1 MGSNS
6 LEMAFKM
13 RSTKFR
19 HVYGSPFRKEH
30 CYENVRITRNAHE
43 SHFCAVNLKFV
54 AVVTESSGGGCFVVL
69 PIEKTGRVDINSP
82 KVCGHAGAVMDIK
95 WNPFN
100 ENIIASGAD
109 DSTIKLWQIPDEGL
123 YSNLTEWS
131 VDLHGHQRKVGYVE
145 WHPTAENI
153 LLSVGFDFKCIV
165 WNVEQAE
172 PVNIIDSHND
182 TIFSMYWNNDGSLFC
197 TTSKDRR
204 IRVIDPRIAQVAI
217 ETEGH
222 AGTKSCKGIFLRD
235 NHRIV
240 TTGFSRMSSRQFA
253 LWDVRHMNSP
263 VVMTDIDHDSGTLLP
278 YYDPDLNI
286 VYLAGK
292 GNGNIRYYEVASE
305 EPYVHFLN
313 AYQSSSPQ
321 RGLGMM
327 PKRGCDVTKCEV
339 LRFYK
344 LHAGKNLIE
353 PISMICPRKSDK
365 FQEDIYPPT
374 RGTIP
379 SLGPDEWI
387 AGQNRDP
394 ILVSVAD
401 GHVLNTPNITAS
413 KAVQKQEGAL
423 NRAPTIT
430 TYKAVNKQNLENIR
444 GGPRRA
450 NTIAT
455 ETVINNNNHEEPASL
470 QNIKR
475 LSTNEDFVSIKPMDS
490 QRIQQRDRYPTSQ
503 KQHRGP
509 ETVRHTYVPLETL
522 VCDITS
528 DLDDN
533 LPDNLYDNDQD
544 ITAWQEDTLSDHDL
558 RLDEFDLQFNPPV
571 YASSSMPYMAP
582 AESRPQRSYQQQPDS
597 PKSIEPEVEQ
607 PSAFLKMK
615 ETVKRNLEMKPI
627 ETTHASIYDKERER
641 IRPLARS
648 SSEGGLRKSFYE
660 NEQDITAWQE
670 DTLKR
675 PKGLPPVN
683 MMKQNVASTNILQ
696 RPTLRSMKK
705 RVQNIRK
712 GDAESYNPEEERN
725 PSFSQ
730 AKRYLQKQA
739 QVENTRPKSMV
750 DMDTSKL
757 DQDLLDFQQ
766 RSSKPLNALGRQR
779 SLENDEFTHE
789 QFNQA
794 KRLLEQQT
802 QPGIQRQT
810 SLDREE
816 RNKLTREPSPPYPI
830 KRRSYESL
838 PKEETPK
845 RLPKAGSTSPFA
857 KRREVRSSELPASTV
872 EKLEKSPFT
881 NRASFPKLKCETIVT
896 SRPFVPFEMQTP
908 HDNRR
913 EHTYTPPRLP
923 EKTIQPAG
931 IYRQSSLDKEIN
943 QLPEEQPPTFS
954 QARRNFESPTEDLSQ
969 RLPKAGSLSPFTK
982 RKEIRS
988 TPVTVTGSGIRER
1001 GEYVSPFSNRASYP
1015 QMNQE
1020 NISTRVFEFPPPSP
1034 TDIGHQPQYG
1044 SIQPPLYGNKR
1055 DRFSPPVNS
1064 VPPNQPKL
1072 HQGQTDT
1079 YIKKDKSRGFDYQP
1093 VQKVEPYQ
1101 PLSDNRRN
1109 SAERRDTNKNIRTSE
1124 ERHVSK
1130 ATFTMNVGRPKDVS
1144 GSLITDSD
1152 MKRTS
1157 FPPVSSKRYE
1167 PMVPAPQ
1174 TYENDVDI
1182 AAWEEDALRNYEPR
1196 ISKVSQG
1203 SKHTADRRSGSA
1215 SPKVFLR
1222 EKYPPPPPS
1231 PSEVADFSERKA
1243 MFETTTPSP
1252 VNESPAPQRVE
1263 KRVWSP
1269 TSPIYKDPSTNGIFA
1284 SDSDK
1289 ELSPIISTAVFRP
1302 SNGTIDV
1309 SQESPRNRRPRSEIL
1324 TSGYSNR
1331 NLAKLVIGE
1340 PNIQPT
1346 HKIHVRKM
1354 WQQPQHG
1361 EDYSHRNAPNTDAE
1375 LKKAYFRQQD
1385 EIRQLQEQI
1394 TLKDKRI
1401 RQLEEEV
1408 RGIRETSCGPGESNC

>member
-509 ETVRHTYVPLETL
+509 ETVR
-522 VCDITS
+522 
-528 DLDDN
+528 
-533 LPDNLYDNDQD
+533 
-544 ITAWQEDTLSDHDL
+544 
-558 RLDEFDLQFNPPV
+558 
-571 YASSSMPYMAP
+571 
-582 AESRPQRSYQQQPDS
+582 
-597 PKSIEPEVEQ
+597 
-607 PSAFLKMK
+607 
-615 ETVKRNLEMKPI
+615 NLEMKPI

-641 IRPLARS
+641 I
-648 SSEGGLRKSFYE
+648 
-660 NEQDITAWQE
+660 
-670 DTLKR
+670 
-675 PKGLPPVN
+675 
-683 MMKQNVASTNILQ
+683 
-696 RPTLRSMKK
+696 RSMKK

-1020 NISTRVFEFPPPSP
+1020 NISTRSFEPFENQSIQDKRRNSYDKQSNKRVFEFPPPSP

>member
-475 LSTNEDFVSIKPMDS
+475 LSTNEDFVSIK
-490 QRIQQRDRYPTSQ
+490 
-503 KQHRGP
+503 
-509 ETVRHTYVPLETL
+509 
-522 VCDITS
+522 
-528 DLDDN
+528 
-533 LPDNLYDNDQD
+533 
-544 ITAWQEDTLSDHDL
+544 
-558 RLDEFDLQFNPPV
+558 
-571 YASSSMPYMAP
+571 
-582 AESRPQRSYQQQPDS
+582 SYQQQPDS

-1020 NISTRVFEFPPPSP
+1020 NISTRSFEPFENQSIQDKRRNSYDKQSNKRVFEFPPPSP

>member
-19 HVYGSPFRKEH
+19 HVYGSPFRKEN

-43 SHFCAVNLKFV
+43 SHFCAVNLKFL
-54 AVVTESSGGGCFVVL
+54 AVVTESSGGGAFVVL
-69 PIEKTGRVDINSP
+69 PIEKTGRMDINSP

-95 WNPFN
+95 WNPFH
-100 ENIIASGAD
+100 ENIIASGSD

-182 TIFSMYWNNDGSLFC
+182 TIYSMYWNNDGSLFC

-235 NHRIV
+235 NHRIF
-240 TTGFSRMSSRQFA
+240 TTGFSRMSSRQYA

-263 VVMTDIDHDSGTLLP
+263 VEMTDVDNDSGTLLP
-278 YYDPDLNI
+278 YYDPDINI

-292 GNGNIRYYEVASE
+292 GNGNIRYYEIASE
-305 EPYVHFLN
+305 EPYIHFLN

-413 KAVQKQEGAL
+413 KAVQKQDSAL

-455 ETVINNNNHEEPASL
+455 ETVINNNKHEEPASL

-475 LSTNEDFVSIKPMDS
+475 LSTNEDFVSIKPTDS
-490 QRIQQRDRYPTSQ
+490 QRIQQRDRYPTTQ

-509 ETVRHTYVPLETL
+509 ETVR
-522 VCDITS
+522 
-528 DLDDN
+528 
-533 LPDNLYDNDQD
+533 
-544 ITAWQEDTLSDHDL
+544 
-558 RLDEFDLQFNPPV
+558 
-571 YASSSMPYMAP
+571 
-582 AESRPQRSYQQQPDS
+582 SYQQQPDS
-597 PKSIEPEVEQ
+597 PKTIEPEVEQ

-615 ETVKRNLEMKPI
+615 ETVKRNMEMKPI

-641 IRPLARS
+641 IR
-648 SSEGGLRKSFYE
+648 
-660 NEQDITAWQE
+660 
-670 DTLKR
+670 
-675 PKGLPPVN
+675 
-683 MMKQNVASTNILQ
+683 
-696 RPTLRSMKK
+696 SMKK

-712 GDAESYNPEEERN
+712 GDAENYNPEEERN

-730 AKRYLQKQA
+730 AKRYLQKQG

-766 RSSKPLNALGRQR
+766 RSSKPVNALARQR

-802 QPGIQRQT
+802 QSGIQRQT
-810 SLDREE
+810 SLEREE

-830 KRRSYESL
+830 KRRSYEAL

-845 RLPKAGSTSPFA
+845 RLPKSGSTSPFS

-896 SRPFVPFEMQTP
+896 SRPFVPFDMPTP

-988 TPVTVTGSGIRER
+988 TPVAVTGSGIRER

-1020 NISTRVFEFPPPSP
+1020 NVSTRPFEPFENRTIQDIRRNSYDKQSNKRVFEFPPPSP
-1034 TDIGHQPQYG
+1034 TDIGYQPQYG
-1044 SIQPPLYGNKR
+1044 DIQSPLYGNKR
-1055 DRFSPPVNS
+1055 DRFSPPVNR

-1079 YIKKDKSRGFDYQP
+1079 YIKKDKPRGFDYQP

-1109 SAERRDTNKNIRTSE
+1109 SAERRDTNKNIRPSE

-1144 GSLITDSD
+1144 SSIITDSD
-1152 MKRTS
+1152 MNRAS

-1167 PMVPAPQ
+1167 PMVPAPH

-1196 ISKVSQG
+1196 IPKVSQA
-1203 SKHTADRRSGSA
+1203 SKHTAERRSGSA

-1252 VNESPAPQRVE
+1252 VNESPVPQRVE

-1302 SNGTIDV
+1302 SNSNGTIDV

-1324 TSGYSNR
+1324 TSGYSNA

-1340 PNIQPT
+1340 PNNQPT

>member
-19 HVYGSPFRKEH
+19 HVYGSPFRKEN

-43 SHFCAVNLKFV
+43 SHFCAVNLKFL
-54 AVVTESSGGGCFVVL
+54 AVVTESSGGGAFVVL
-69 PIEKTGRVDINSP
+69 PIEKTGRMDINSP

-95 WNPFN
+95 WNPFH
-100 ENIIASGAD
+100 ENIIASGSD

-182 TIFSMYWNNDGSLFC
+182 TIYSMYWNNDGSLFC

-235 NHRIV
+235 NHRIF
-240 TTGFSRMSSRQFA
+240 TTGFSRMSSRQYA

-263 VVMTDIDHDSGTLLP
+263 VEMTDVDNDSGTLLP
-278 YYDPDLNI
+278 YYDPDINI

-292 GNGNIRYYEVASE
+292 GNGNIRYYEIASE
-305 EPYVHFLN
+305 EPYIHFLN

-413 KAVQKQEGAL
+413 KAVQKQDSAL

-455 ETVINNNNHEEPASL
+455 ETVINNNKHEEPASL

-475 LSTNEDFVSIKPMDS
+475 LSTNEDFVSIKPTDS
-490 QRIQQRDRYPTSQ
+490 QRIQQRDRYPTTQ

-509 ETVRHTYVPLETL
+509 ETVR
-522 VCDITS
+522 
-528 DLDDN
+528 
-533 LPDNLYDNDQD
+533 
-544 ITAWQEDTLSDHDL
+544 
-558 RLDEFDLQFNPPV
+558 
-571 YASSSMPYMAP
+571 
-582 AESRPQRSYQQQPDS
+582 SYQQQPDS
-597 PKSIEPEVEQ
+597 PKTIEPEVEQ

-615 ETVKRNLEMKPI
+615 ETVKRNMEMKPI

-712 GDAESYNPEEERN
+712 GDAENYNPEEERN

-730 AKRYLQKQA
+730 AKRYLQKQG

-766 RSSKPLNALGRQR
+766 RSSKPVNALARQR

-802 QPGIQRQT
+802 QSGIQRQT
-810 SLDREE
+810 SLEREE

-830 KRRSYESL
+830 KRRSYEAL

-845 RLPKAGSTSPFA
+845 RLPKSGSTSPFS

-896 SRPFVPFEMQTP
+896 SRPFVPFDMPTP

-988 TPVTVTGSGIRER
+988 TPVAVTGSGIRER

-1020 NISTRVFEFPPPSP
+1020 NVSTRPFEPFENRTIQDIRRNSYDKQSNKRVFEFPPPSP
-1034 TDIGHQPQYG
+1034 TDIGYQPQYG
-1044 SIQPPLYGNKR
+1044 DIQSPLYGNKR
-1055 DRFSPPVNS
+1055 DRFSPPVNR

-1079 YIKKDKSRGFDYQP
+1079 YIKKDKPRGFDYQP

-1109 SAERRDTNKNIRTSE
+1109 SAERRDTNKNIRPSE

-1144 GSLITDSD
+1144 SSIITDSD
-1152 MKRTS
+1152 MNRAS

-1167 PMVPAPQ
+1167 PMVPAPH

-1196 ISKVSQG
+1196 IPKVSQA
-1203 SKHTADRRSGSA
+1203 SKHTAERRSGSA

-1252 VNESPAPQRVE
+1252 VNESPVPQRVE

-1284 SDSDK
+1284 SDSD
-1289 ELSPIISTAVFRP
+1289 
-1302 SNGTIDV
+1302 
-1309 SQESPRNRRPRSEIL
+1309 
-1324 TSGYSNR
+1324 
-1331 NLAKLVIGE
+1331 
-1340 PNIQPT
+1340 
-1346 HKIHVRKM
+1346 KIHVRKM

>member
-509 ETVRHTYVPLETL
+509 ETVR
-522 VCDITS
+522 
-528 DLDDN
+528 
-533 LPDNLYDNDQD
+533 
-544 ITAWQEDTLSDHDL
+544 
-558 RLDEFDLQFNPPV
+558 
-571 YASSSMPYMAP
+571 
-582 AESRPQRSYQQQPDS
+582 
-597 PKSIEPEVEQ
+597 
-607 PSAFLKMK
+607 
-615 ETVKRNLEMKPI
+615 NLEMKPI

-641 IRPLARS
+641 I
-648 SSEGGLRKSFYE
+648 
-660 NEQDITAWQE
+660 
-670 DTLKR
+670 
-675 PKGLPPVN
+675 
-683 MMKQNVASTNILQ
+683 
-696 RPTLRSMKK
+696 
-705 RVQNIRK
+705 
-712 GDAESYNPEEERN
+712 
-725 PSFSQ
+725 
-730 AKRYLQKQA
+730 RYLQKQA

-1020 NISTRVFEFPPPSP
+1020 NISTRSFEPFENQSIQDKRRNSYDKQSNKRVFEFPPPSP

>member
-641 IRPLARS
+641 IR
-648 SSEGGLRKSFYE
+648 
-660 NEQDITAWQE
+660 
-670 DTLKR
+670 
-675 PKGLPPVN
+675 
-683 MMKQNVASTNILQ
+683 
-696 RPTLRSMKK
+696 
-705 RVQNIRK
+705 
-712 GDAESYNPEEERN
+712 
-725 PSFSQ
+725 
-730 AKRYLQKQA
+730 YLQKQA

-1020 NISTRVFEFPPPSP
+1020 NISTRSFEPFENQSIQDKRRNSYDKQSNKRVFEFPPPSP

>member
-509 ETVRHTYVPLETL
+509 ETVR
-522 VCDITS
+522 
-528 DLDDN
+528 
-533 LPDNLYDNDQD
+533 
-544 ITAWQEDTLSDHDL
+544 
-558 RLDEFDLQFNPPV
+558 
-571 YASSSMPYMAP
+571 
-582 AESRPQRSYQQQPDS
+582 
-597 PKSIEPEVEQ
+597 
-607 PSAFLKMK
+607 
-615 ETVKRNLEMKPI
+615 NLEMKPI

-1020 NISTRVFEFPPPSP
+1020 NISTRSFEPFENQSIQDKRRNSYDKQSNKRVFEFPPPSP